1 MTDKLKISQI
11 MNLANKIEH
20 VEWIST
26 LISMNN
32 NGQIEKFLK
41 MINKSDWLN
50 TVLQNDNKQN
60 KR

>member
-26 LISMNN
+26 LINMNN